1 MYEKLIEWLTKESEN
16 ADVYQAG
23 LGYLIIES
31 DTSAAKMSAEIQ
43 KFFTSQDWESPQVII
58 INQWD
63 ILVNVREMY
72 YSEVN
77 PLSVEW
83 KHVKHE

>member
-1 MYEKLIEWLTKESEN
+1 MYEKLIEWLTKESKN
-16 ADVYQAG
+16 VDVYQAG

-31 DTSAAKMSAEIQ
+31 DTSSAKMSEEIQ
-43 KFFTSQDWESPQVII
+43 KFFTSQEWESPQVVI
-58 INQWD
+58 INDWD